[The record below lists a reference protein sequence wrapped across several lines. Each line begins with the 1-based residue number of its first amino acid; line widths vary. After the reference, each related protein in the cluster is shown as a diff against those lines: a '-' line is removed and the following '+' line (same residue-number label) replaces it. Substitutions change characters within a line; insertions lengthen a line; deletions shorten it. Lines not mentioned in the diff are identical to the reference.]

1 MIDPAHKWSVSAEKE
16 VVAYGDV
23 ALIKQAVRI
32 LSDNAKKYT
41 PEGGTII
48 LRARYDDAVP
58 TAVVQDTGIGIS
70 ESDMAHVFDR
80 FYRSDP
86 ARVREKG
93 GTGLGLSI
101 AKWIV
106 DRHEGY
112 FEVLSSENMG
122 TRITIRLPA
131 KLKVT
136 EETESK

>member
-1 MIDPAHKWSVSAEKE
+1 MIDSSHKWSVSAENE
-16 VVAYGDV
+16 VIARGDV

-41 PEGGTII
+41 PEGGAII
-48 LRARYDDAVP
+48 LRARYDSDVP
-58 TAVVQDTGIGIS
+58 TAVVQDSGIGIS
-70 ESDMAHVFDR
+70 AEDMTHVFDR

-101 AKWIV
+101 AKWII

-112 FEVLSSENMG
+112 FEVLSSEDVG

-131 KLKVT
+131 KLQPTGEQV
-136 EETESK
+136 S